1 MLLGIASVGCLCE
14 RPRREQFEGTL
25 CTRAVPGEEEITM
38 LGRICLAQYWLIL
51 SSLCSAA
58 DSVVRQDNLVPTQ
71 EEEDNDHLW
80 YPLEGLRMDIVDII
94 WLPQIVDKLAWKHH
108 VSPEEVMA
116 VLFANPLYRKV
127 QKGHVPGEDLYAALG
142 QTDAGRYLSI
152 FFIYKSTRE
161 ALILSARDMDT
172 KERRQYARR

>member
-1 MLLGIASVGCLCE
+1 
-14 RPRREQFEGTL
+14 
-25 CTRAVPGEEEITM
+25 
-38 LGRICLAQYWLIL
+38 
-51 SSLCSAA
+51 
-58 DSVVRQDNLVPTQ
+58 
-71 EEEDNDHLW
+71 
-80 YPLEGLRMDIVDII
+80 MDIVDII

-116 VLFANPLYRKV
+116 VLFANPLCRKI

-161 ALILSARDMDT
+161 ALILSARDMDA